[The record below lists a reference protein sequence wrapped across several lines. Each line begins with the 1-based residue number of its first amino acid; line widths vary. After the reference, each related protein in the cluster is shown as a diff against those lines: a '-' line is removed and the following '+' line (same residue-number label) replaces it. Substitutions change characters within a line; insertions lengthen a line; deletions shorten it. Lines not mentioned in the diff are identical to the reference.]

1 MDTPICD
8 FIKEYEAKGTSR
20 LHMPGHKGVPFLG
33 CENRDI
39 TEICGADELYE
50 AEGIIAASEKNAN
63 ALFGFGRTIYG
74 TEGSSQCIRT
84 MLFLALQER
93 KNRTERPVILAAR
106 NAHKAFLYSCAL
118 LDVDVE
124 WLFPEG
130 AKSLCACPITAE
142 QVAEGLKKSSAFAV
156 YITAP
161 DYLGGSPDIK
171 GIAAAC
177 RAAGVPLLVDN
188 AHGAYLKFL
197 HPSKHPLDL
206 GAAMSC
212 DSAHKTLPVLTGGA
226 YLHLSAEWAERVGR
240 QAKKAM
246 ELFGSTS
253 PSYLILQSLDLCNRY
268 LAEGYREK
276 LQWTIGQIGH
286 LRGQLKKQGWTVMM
300 DSDPLKLTIF
310 TGEKGYR
317 GREVAEV
324 LRAHE
329 VECEFADL
337 DAVVLMQPPKI
348 RNGIFS
354 ALKRHW
360 SACRRRKKYE
370 TLTDA
375 AKFCRSKKCGF
386 GRQFSADGRR
396 FPVKKRWDGFLQA
409 PVFPAH
415 AAIPIAASGEEITA
429 ELLPLFRAYGIEKN
443 RVVKN
448 EIECRERHSF
458 LCRKVLQLSLKFYN
472 FIKFPKKGTKT
483 HCIVI

>member
-93 KNRTERPVILAAR
+93 KSRTERPVILAAR

-124 WLFPEG
+124 WLLPEG

-226 YLHLSAEWAERVGR
+226 YLHLSEEWAERVGR

-300 DSDPLKLTIF
+300 DSDPLKLTI
-310 TGEKGYR
+310 
-317 GREVAEV
+317 
-324 LRAHE
+324 LRA
-329 VECEFADL
+329 
-337 DAVVLMQPPKI
+337 
-348 RNGIFS
+348 
-354 ALKRHW
+354 KR
-360 SACRRRKKYE
+360 AI
-370 TLTDA
+370 A
-375 AKFCRSKKCGF
+375 AERSQKFCVRMKSNVNL
-386 GRQFSADGRR
+386 
-396 FPVKKRWDGFLQA
+396 PIWMRW
-409 PVFPAH
+409 
-415 AAIPIAASGEEITA
+415 
-429 ELLPLFRAYGIEKN
+429 
-443 RVVKN
+443 
-448 EIECRERHSF
+448 C
-458 LCRKVLQLSLKFYN
+458 
-472 FIKFPKKGTKT
+472 
-483 HCIVI
+483 